1 MRCWRTF
8 LKGRFKLPSLDGRGW
23 GRVAVPSQLTPLA
36 KGLRLNATV
45 AERRLWNLLRG
56 RKAGAKFR
64 RQQPIGAYI
73 ADFVC
78 FEAKMII
85 ELDGGQHADSVAEDT
100 ERTRWLASQGF
111 RVLRFWN
118 NDVIDNMEGVWAS
131 IVATLSPSPQPSPI
145 KGEGDIRTTK

>member
-1 MRCWRTF
+1 M
-8 LKGRFKLPSLDGRGW
+8 
-23 GRVAVPSQLTPLA
+23 PSQLTPLA
-36 KGLRLNATV
+36 KGLRFNATV
-45 AERRLWNLLRG
+45 AERRLWLLLRS

-64 RQQPIGAYI
+64 RQQPIGRYI

-78 FEAKMII
+78 FEAKLII
-85 ELDGGQHADSVAEDT
+85 ELDGGQHADSVTEDT

-131 IVATLSPSPQPSPI
+131 IVAVLSPSPQPSPI
-145 KGEGDIRTTK
+145 KGEGDIRKTK